1 MPEGTMTWERIEA
14 MVADGTLRQV
24 EVAWPDH
31 QGVVRGKRIPAKTFL
46 GRARGEGFA
55 FCDASL
61 GWDFTGGVADVAL
74 TGWGT
79 GYPDFY
85 GFPDPATLRMLPW
98 REGAA
103 IAICDVRYQHAD
115 ELVPTAPRSVLR
127 SVCDC
132 LAGQGYAAR
141 VGVEIEFHLLRPDT
155 LATATAGVQCYSLQK
170 LNELDPAIDHI
181 VDGLDALGILAEG
194 VNMEYGPGQVELNLR
209 HLPPIEAAD
218 QAMLFKYAIKRLA
231 REQGLIATCM
241 AKPYNGIAGNSMHLH
256 ASLWKDGKPAFAP
269 VGKREMNPLMSAFI
283 GGALGHLPGITLY
296 GAPTV
301 NAYKRFEQGSFAP
314 TTAVWGG
321 DNRTVAV
328 RALVEEPHSSRVELR
343 TGGADAN
350 PYWAIASYL
359 AAGLCGIAEGADPGP
374 RSEGNMYGVGPAL
387 PTVLIDAIRTA
398 RADQAVRAI
407 LGENATGDYSLLC
420 ECEWNAFIAAVTE
433 WDRERYLHLA

>member
-1 MPEGTMTWERIEA
+1 MAETMTWERIEA

-24 EVAWPDH
+24 EVAFADH

-46 GRARGEGFA
+46 ARARTTGFA
-55 FCDASL
+55 FCDAAL
-61 GWDFTGGVADVAL
+61 GWDFTGDVADVSL
-74 TGWGT
+74 TGWGS

-98 REGAA
+98 RPGAA
-103 IAICDVRYQHAD
+103 ITICDVRYPHA
-115 ELVPTAPRSVLR
+115 ETTVPSAPRSVLAR
-127 SVCDC
+127 ACAK
-132 LAGQGYAAR
+132 LAAHGYSAQ

-155 LATATAGVQCYSLQK
+155 LATATDGVQCYSLQK
-170 LNELDPAIDHI
+170 LNELDPAVDHI
-181 VDGLDALGILAEG
+181 VEGLEALGILAEG

-209 HLPPIEAAD
+209 YLPPIEAAD

-231 REQGLIATCM
+231 REQGLVATCM

-256 ASLWKDGKPAFAP
+256 ASLWHDGDAAFAP
-269 VGKREMNPLMSAFI
+269 VDGTINPLMSSFI
-283 GGALGHLPGITLY
+283 GGTLAHLPGITLY

-301 NAYKRFEQGSFAP
+301 NAYKRFETGSFAP

-321 DNRTVAV
+321 DNRTVSV
-328 RALVEEPHSSRVELR
+328 RALVEDASSSRVELR

-359 AAGLCGIAEGADPGP
+359 AAGLCGITASADPGP
-374 RSEGNMYGVGPAL
+374 RSEGDMYGRGPAL
-387 PTVLIDAIRTA
+387 PTVLIDAIRSA
-398 RADQAVRAI
+398 RADAEIRAI
-407 LGENATGDYSLLC
+407 LGEDATGDLARLC
-420 ECEWNAFIAAVTE
+420 ESEWTAFITAVTD

>member
-1 MPEGTMTWERIEA
+1 
-14 MVADGTLRQV
+14 
-24 EVAWPDH
+24 
-31 QGVVRGKRIPAKTFL
+31 
-46 GRARGEGFA
+46 
-55 FCDASL
+55 
-61 GWDFTGGVADVAL
+61 
-74 TGWGT
+74 
-79 GYPDFY
+79 
-85 GFPDPATLRMLPW
+85 
-98 REGAA
+98 
-103 IAICDVRYQHAD
+103 
-115 ELVPTAPRSVLR
+115 
-127 SVCDC
+127 
-132 LAGQGYAAR
+132 
-141 VGVEIEFHLLRPDT
+141 
-155 LATATAGVQCYSLQK
+155 
-170 LNELDPAIDHI
+170 
-181 VDGLDALGILAEG
+181 
-194 VNMEYGPGQVELNLR
+194 MEYGPGQVELNLR

-256 ASLWKDGKPAFAP
+256 ASLWKDGEPAFAP
-269 VGKREMNPLMSAFI
+269 VGEREMNPLMSAFI

-398 RADQAVRAI
+398 RADQAVRVI
-407 LGENATGDYSLLC
+407 LGENATGDFSLLC
-420 ECEWNAFIAAVTE
+420 ECEWKAFIMAVTE